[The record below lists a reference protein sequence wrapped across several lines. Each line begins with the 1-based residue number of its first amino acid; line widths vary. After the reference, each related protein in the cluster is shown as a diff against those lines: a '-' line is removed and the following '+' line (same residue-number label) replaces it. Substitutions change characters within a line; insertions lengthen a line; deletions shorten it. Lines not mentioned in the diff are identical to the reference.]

1 MFEVILNLVVI
12 MIAIS
17 LVVLLIRVIIGPTI
31 SDRLLALD
39 SFGVTLVALI
49 GIVMILHDTI
59 YYSDIVLALS
69 IILFIST
76 VAIAK
81 FIERGDIIDRD

>member
-1 MFEVILNLVVI
+1 MFEIILNLVVI

-17 LVVLLIRVIIGPTI
+17 LVVLLIRVIIGPTT

-39 SFGVTLVALI
+39 SFGVTLVALV
-49 GIVMILHDTI
+49 GIVMILHETI
-59 YYSDIVLALS
+59 YYSDVVLALS